1 MKTLII
7 IVLSLAV
14 RLVNA
19 AVWIYVILSWFVRT
33 SPGLVNFYVTLAKFI
48 EPVLAPIRKLM
59 MPLTYRIGLDF
70 SPYVLVLIISFI
82 SRFLTRIIYM
92 I

>member
-1 MKTLII
+1 MKALII

-33 SPGLVNFYVTLAKFI
+33 SPGLVNFYMTLAKFI